1 MQNYK
6 IFCKCPNISAFIL
19 LLRLKCAYEGE
30 GAALDLKG
38 VEARNRDLLDCATDE
53 LTVDNRRTQVIK
65 DDKLRSIRAGCDLQ
79 CTTVYRG
86 TKICRTRRNIPILL
100 VIVKRVVTG
109 KET

>member
-38 VEARNRDLLDCATDE
+38 VEARNRDLLDCATDK
-53 LTVDNRRTQVIK
+53 LTGENLFTQLIEYN
-65 DDKLRSIRAGCDLQ
+65 KLRAMCA
-79 CTTVYRG
+79 
-86 TKICRTRRNIPILL
+86 
-100 VIVKRVVTG
+100 
-109 KET
+109 